1 MFSRSKT
8 RWDHCRLLAVF
19 DGAPTSFARGLARTR
34 TENITRANLM
44 EFEVLQCHLAV
55 TDCSARVA
63 TALCVRTTRAWMRM
77 GSQANPGKDAVARRD
92 LRKGV
97 RSARAL

>member
-44 EFEVLQCHLAV
+44 EFEVLQCHLKSCDSFV
-55 TDCSARVA
+55 CKDYKG
-63 TALCVRTTRAWMRM
+63 MDED
-77 GSQANPGKDAVARRD
+77 GQPSQSR
-92 LRKGV
+92 
-97 RSARAL
+97 